1 MGKIQP
7 YGFHVS
13 IDPGESWAAWLRE
26 QFDKHPTIK
35 TNADLVRA
43 GGLKPNKRP
52 VIDASSVTQWLRGR
66 RPSFQLATA
75 TATAF
80 GVHAGEA
87 LAAAGYELD
96 IWDEEEA
103 TVGDATQDATREEEA
118 LLYRR
123 PDGLSDEEWER
134 VKRESREFIEWQIEK
149 ASRER

>member
-1 MGKIQP
+1 LGKIQP
-7 YGFHVS
+7 YRFAVS
-13 IDPGESWAAWLRE
+13 NDAGESWAAWLRE

-35 TNADLVRA
+35 SNADLVRA
-43 GGLKPNKRP
+43 GGLKANQRP

-66 RPSFQLATA
+66 RPSFELATA
-75 TATAF
+75 TAAAF
-80 GVHAGEA
+80 GVHVGEA
-87 LAAAGYELD
+87 LAAAGYGLNVWD
-96 IWDEEEA
+96 DEEP
-103 TVGDATQDATREEEA
+103 TVGDATQDASREEEA

>member
-1 MGKIQP
+1 M
-7 YGFHVS
+7 V
-13 IDPGESWAAWLRE
+13 IDPGKSWAAWLRE

-66 RPSFQLATA
+66 RPSFQLATVVA
-75 TATAF
+75 EAF
-80 GVHAGEA
+80 GVPTVAA

-96 IWDEEEA
+96 IWEEPEGH
-103 TVGDATQDATREEEA
+103 VGGSAQDALREEDA

-123 PDGLSDEEWER
+123 PDGMSDEEWEQ
-134 VKRESREFIEWQIEK
+134 VKRESRGFIEWQIEK